1 VRPGTASAGVS
12 GPWGAGSCNDEK
24 VGGTVM
30 TKLFGHSV
38 RSHMLALYLAETV
51 VCFVT
56 IYALFRSGLAGT
68 AQAVATT
75 KGLALL
81 ALLALSSGMIA
92 SAAGLYQRDALRR
105 LGRFLAGSCIAAG
118 LLFLVA
124 NALLFLL
131 DPGLAGTARWNA
143 LALVL
148 AGLVTAMMV
157 THLTFAAAMQRGL
170 WRHRLAVLRG
180 AERGLAAG
188 DDGFDVVLTGTA
200 AEAEGEG
207 FAPGA
212 LAARRVWAVIVP
224 EAAAVAEARRAAWA
238 AAGIRVFTAAEFA
251 EQRTNRLDLASLRPG
266 WLDDVKAPG
275 RVEAAVRRGIDIAGS
290 LALVVLTL
298 PVSLIAALAIR
309 LDSPG
314 PVLYRQERVG
324 QGGRVFTLYKF
335 RSMRVDAEASG
346 APLWAAKGDPRVT
359 RVGRFLRLTR
369 IDEIPQVLNVLRGDM
384 ALVGPRPERPAF
396 VATLAAAIPHYED
409 RHRVRPGITGW
420 AQVNYPYGASVE
432 DARMKLAYDLY
443 YVKHRS
449 LFLDLLIL
457 IATVRVVLFQEGSR

>member
-1 VRPGTASAGVS
+1 
-12 GPWGAGSCNDEK
+12 
-24 VGGTVM
+24 M

-38 RSHMLALYLAETV
+38 RSQMLALYLVETV

-56 IYALFRSGLAGT
+56 VYALFRSGLAGT
-68 AQAVATT
+68 TQAVATA

-81 ALLALSSGMIA
+81 AVLALSSGMIA
-92 SAAGLYQRDALRR
+92 SAAGLYQHDALRR
-105 LGRFLAGSCIAAG
+105 FGRFLVGCGVAAG

-124 NALLFLL
+124 NALLYLL
-131 DPGLAGTARWNA
+131 DPGLEGMARWNA

-148 AGLVTAMMV
+148 AGLVTAMMA
-157 THLTFAAAMQRGL
+157 THLAFGLATQRGL

-180 AERGLAAG
+180 AERGLAAAG
-188 DDGFDVVLTGTA
+188 EDGFDIVLAGTA
-200 AEAEGEG
+200 EDADGEG
-207 FAPGA
+207 FSAAA
-212 LAARRVWAVIVP
+212 LAASRVWAVIVP
-224 EAAAVAEARRAAWA
+224 EAATVPEARRAAWA
-238 AAGIRVFTAAEFA
+238 AAGIRVLTAAEFA

-266 WLDDVKAPG
+266 WLDAAAPEG
-275 RVEAAVRRGIDIAGS
+275 RMEAVLRRGIDIAGS
-290 LALVVLTL
+290 LALLVLTL
-298 PVSLIAALAIR
+298 PVSLIAAAAIR

-314 PVLYRQERVG
+314 PVLYRQERAG
-324 QGGRVFTLYKF
+324 RGGRVFTLYKF
-335 RSMRVDAEASG
+335 RSMRADAESAG
-346 APLWAAKGDPRVT
+346 APRWASKGDPRVT

-369 IDEIPQVLNVLRGDM
+369 IDEIPQALNVLRGDM

-409 RHRVRPGITGW
+409 RARVRPGITGW

-449 LFLDLLIL
+449 LFLDVLIL